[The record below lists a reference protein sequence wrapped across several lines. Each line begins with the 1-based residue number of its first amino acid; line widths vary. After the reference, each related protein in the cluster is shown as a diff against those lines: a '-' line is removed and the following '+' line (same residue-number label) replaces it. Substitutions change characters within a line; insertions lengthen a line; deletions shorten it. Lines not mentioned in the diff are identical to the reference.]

1 MDEFLVP
8 HAWESLISTFTA
20 TLKPMNELGACTKIN
35 GVGVRF
41 LFSFSLLF
49 MGLSTRAQEAT
60 LRGKVTDVDTKEALI
75 GATVTY
81 AAGKGTVT
89 DLDGHYTLTL
99 PAGDHRIAFS
109 SVGFG
114 TRTEPVTLSA
124 GEQRTLDITL
134 KQAAVQLDM
143 VVISAGRFEQRVGEV
158 TQSLSVLRPEL
169 LRNKNTVSLNEA
181 LDQVPGVVIVDEE
194 PQIRAGSGFSYGA
207 GSRVQVLVDDIPIL
221 SGDIGRPNWT
231 FLPIENLEQVEV
243 IKGASSVLYGSAALS
258 GVINV
263 RTAFPRDKPSTKATV
278 FSGFYDAPQNARARW
293 WGDNNPLFSGANF
306 SHARRFGKFDLV
318 IGGNAFSD
326 NGHIGPEP
334 IDPDSIALDT
344 LRTGPGGYENR
355 VRFNVNTRWRNGKVK
370 GLSYGI
376 NANAMKSRS
385 TSVFIWNDI
394 NDGLHRPKPGTVTR
408 TRGTQYYVDPFIDY
422 LSKAGTRHTVRTR
435 MHRQEFDNDND
446 QSNSN
451 VTLHAEYQVQQRFN
465 FFGETVATAG
475 VVWRKVTSEAEL
487 YKGNADA
494 DGINEAVNTGAY
506 LQLDKKLFDKLAL
519 SAGLRYEKF
528 VVGEDEAARP
538 VFRAGATYQVLRATY
553 LRASYGQGFRF
564 PTIGE
569 RFITTSVGALRIYPN
584 GDLSPEQSWN
594 VEGGIK
600 QGFKLGGFMGYLD
613 AVVFQQD
620 FQQYVEF
627 TFGQWAP
634 SQGLTNLLGLGFKSV
649 NTGGARVT
657 GYELELAGKGAIGQV
672 ELSCLAGYTYTLP
685 ISTTPDQVYAASPV
699 SNTFSP
705 PSTYLNTSYD
715 TTNNILKFRI
725 QQLFRMDL
733 QAQYKRVFI
742 GGSVRYNSHVR
753 NIDNAFIELDDLNG
767 ILDTGVRQWME
778 THKTGDTIVDARL
791 GLEITP
797 QIRAA
802 FIVNN
807 LTNHSYSLRP
817 LSIEAPRTMQVQLS
831 LNL

>member
-1 MDEFLVP
+1 MSGMSRSTNLHGFQHLLFLFLP
-8 HAWESLISTFTA
+8 LFTTA
-20 TLKPMNELGACTKIN
+20 TEIL
-35 GVGVRF
+35 
-41 LFSFSLLF
+41 
-49 MGLSTRAQEAT
+49 AQEAT
-60 LRGKVTDVDTKEALI
+60 LRGRVLDAGTKEALI

-81 AAGKGTVT
+81 AAGRGAVT
-89 DLDGHYTLTL
+89 DVDGRYTLVL
-99 PAGDHRIAFS
+99 PAGEHRITCS
-109 SVGFG
+109 SVGYG
-114 TRTEPVTLSA
+114 TRTEALSVGA
-124 GEQRTLDITL
+124 GEERTLDMAL
-134 KQAAVQLDM
+134 EQAAVQLDM
-143 VVISAGRFEQRVGEV
+143 VVITAGRFEQRVGEV
-158 TQSLSVLRPEL
+158 AQSLSVLKPEL
-169 LRNKNTVSLNEA
+169 IRNKNNVTLGEA

-221 SGDIGRPNWT
+221 SGDIGRPNWS

-258 GVINV
+258 GVIHV
-263 RTAFPRDKPSTKATV
+263 RTAFPRDKPSTKATL

-293 WGDNNPLFSGANF
+293 WGDNNPLFGGANF
-306 SHARRFGKFDLV
+306 SHAHRYGRFDLV

-334 IDPDSIALDT
+334 IAADSIAIDT

-355 VRFNVNTRWRNGKVK
+355 VRFNINTRWRNGRVK

-408 TRGTQYYVDPFIDY
+408 TRGTQYYVDPFVDY
-422 LSKAGTRHTVRTR
+422 LSAAGTRHTLRTR
-435 MHRQEFDNDND
+435 MHRQEFDNDNG

-451 VTLHAEYQVQQRFN
+451 VTLHGEYQVQQRFN
-465 FFGETVATAG
+465 LLGETVVTAG
-475 VVWRKVTSEAEL
+475 VLWRQVTSDAEL

-494 DGINEAVNTGAY
+494 DGTNEAVNTGAY

-519 SAGLRYEKF
+519 SAGVRYERF
-528 VVGEDEAARP
+528 VVGADEAARP

-569 RFITTSVGALRIYPN
+569 RFISTSVGALRIYPN
-584 GDLSPEQSWN
+584 GDLAPEQSWN

-657 GYELELAGKGAIGQV
+657 GYELELAGKGTIGAV
-672 ELSCLAGYTYTLP
+672 ELSCLAGYTHTLP
-685 ISTTPDQVYAASPV
+685 VSTTPGQVYATSPEPN
-699 SNTFSP
+699 SLSP

-715 TTNNILKFRI
+715 TTNDILKFRI
-725 QQLFRMDL
+725 QRLFRMDL

-778 THKTGDTIVDARL
+778 AHTTGDWIADARIGMDL
-791 GLEITP
+791 TP

-802 FIVNN
+802 LIVNN
-807 LTNHSYSLRP
+807 LTNRSYSLRP
-817 LSIEAPRTMQVQLS
+817 LSIEAPRSMQVQVA